1 MDAVELID
9 ILTQIRGVSGEETA
23 VSERIA
29 QLCAPFSE
37 QPVRTDHFHNV
48 ICTIRPPKEGEP
60 HLLLEAHLDEIGFMV
75 SSIADD
81 GLLRVVPCGGVDR
94 RLQPASPVLVWGKP
108 QTPVP
113 GVVGYLPPS
122 LDDPQHP
129 TPKADEMVVDIG
141 YSSKEKV
148 KTLVSPGDRI
158 TADMETIRLQ
168 GTRVTGK
175 ALDNRSGCAAVLL
188 AGEMIAACR
197 DRLRC
202 GVTLLFGS
210 MEEVGSVGT
219 RSAAYDISPTH
230 AIAVDVS
237 FSATHDMSPQK
248 YAGKLGDG
256 PMIGYSPVLS
266 KDLSRYLEK
275 QARKNSIPCQTEIMG
290 GRTGTDADAIAII
303 RGGVKTGL
311 LSIPQ
316 RYMHTPVEVIDTE
329 DVRQTAMLML
339 FYAYDLG
346 GGVL

>member
-1 MDAVELID
+1 MKSALWSP
-9 ILTQIRGVSGEETA
+9 LSPTTA
-23 VSERIA
+23 
-29 QLCAPFSE
+29 FS
-37 QPVRTDHFHNV
+37 P
-48 ICTIRPPKEGEP
+48 I
-60 HLLLEAHLDEIGFMV
+60 
-75 SSIADD
+75 
-81 GLLRVVPCGGVDR
+81 
-94 RLQPASPVLVWGKP
+94 
-108 QTPVP
+108 P

-122 LDDPQHP
+122 LDDPKHP
-129 TPKADEMVVDIG
+129 TPKVDEMVVDIG

-148 KTLVSPGDRI
+148 KTLVSPGDHV
-158 TADMETIRLQ
+158 TADTETIRLQ
-168 GTRVTGK
+168 GTRMTGK

-219 RSAAYDISPTH
+219 RSAAYDIAPTH

-248 YAGKLGDG
+248 YTGKLGDG

-290 GRTGTDADAIAII
+290 GRTGTDADAIAVI

-316 RYMHTPVEVIDTE
+316 RYMHTPVEVVDTE

-346 GGVL
+346 GGTL